1 MSKLDIKKETSL
13 LQWETRAKLDVKIG
27 ESFKRQASDRGE
39 MLMKAVLW
47 TRYGSPD
54 ALKLQQIDKP
64 IPKDYEVLIRVHAS
78 TVTAGDC
85 EMRELKFPIW
95 LWIPIRIYNGLLRP
109 MRVTILGQELS
120 GEIEAVG
127 KGVTKF
133 KAGDQVFATTG
144 FATGA
149 YAEYVCLPEDAEDGV
164 LASMPA
170 NLSYEEAAGVP
181 TGGLEALH
189 FLRKANLRHG
199 QQILINGAGGSIG
212 TYGVQLARYFGAEVT
227 AVDSTGKLNMLRSI
241 GANHVIDYTKEDFTK
256 SGRTYDVIFDVI
268 GKSPFSGS
276 IKSLKEN
283 GVYLIAN
290 PQMSK
295 MIRWGLASRKSG
307 KKAIFEMTKQK
318 TEDLLYLKGLIEAGK
333 IKPVIDRCYPL
344 SQTAEGHRYVETGNK
359 MGNVV
364 ITV

>member
-1 MSKLDIKKETSL
+1 
-13 LQWETRAKLDVKIG
+13 
-27 ESFKRQASDRGE
+27 

-47 TRYGSPD
+47 TRYGSAD
-54 ALKLQQIDKP
+54 VLKIQQVDKP
-64 IPKDYEVLIRVHAS
+64 LPKDYEVLIRVHAS

-127 KGVTKF
+127 SGVTKF

-149 YAEYVCLPEDAEDGV
+149 YAEYVRLPENPEDGV
-164 LASMPA
+164 LATKPA
-170 NLSYEEAAGVP
+170 NLSYEEAAAVP

-189 FLRKANLRHG
+189 FLRKANL
-199 QQILINGAGGSIG
+199 QQGDTILIHGAGGSIG
-212 TYGVQLARYFGAEVT
+212 TFGVQLARCFGAEVT
-227 AVDSTGKLNMLRSI
+227 AVDHTGKLDMLRSI
-241 GANHVIDYTKEDFTK
+241 GANHVVDYTKEDFTK

-276 IKSLKEN
+276 IKALREN

-295 MIRWGLASRKSG
+295 MIRGSLVSRKRG
-307 KKAIFEMTKQK
+307 KKVIFEMTKQK
-318 TEDLLYLKGLIEAGK
+318 TEDLLYLNGLIEAGK

-344 SQTAEGHRYVETGNK
+344 DQTAEAHRYVETGNK
-359 MGNVV
+359 RGNVV
-364 ITV
+364 ITIP